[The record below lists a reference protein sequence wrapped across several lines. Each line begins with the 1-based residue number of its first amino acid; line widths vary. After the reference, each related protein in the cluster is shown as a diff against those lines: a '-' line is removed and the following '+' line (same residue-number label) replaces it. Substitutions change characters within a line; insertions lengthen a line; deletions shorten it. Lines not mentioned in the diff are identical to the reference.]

1 MPRLPS
7 DLLSER
13 GRGLY
18 IVWAL
23 ADDLNVTERH
33 DGGSH
38 ARAVLNKKRFLTRQ
52 RSVRCTASPSSSGF
66 ASCLSSTRPR
76 WPPICGTATSRAIAE
91 LRLRYARP
99 NVAFVATHE
108 GNPAG
113 CVAVTMLDAS
123 TAVILRLYVRPQC
136 RGLGIARALVNAAIG
151 FAREGG
157 FSRIVLDTN
166 KRLAAAYELYRSFG
180 FTECAPF
187 GSVSYACPTFM
198 ELRIS

>member
-1 MPRLPS
+1 MTAARTRVPFSTRKFPNTAEIRQVHRTAEFERFRE
-7 DLLSER
+7 LLLE
-13 GRGLY
+13 Y
-18 IVWAL
+18 EAAL
-23 ADDLNVTERH
+23 AADLRH
-33 DGGSH
+33 GGVP
-38 ARAVLNKKRFLTRQ
+38 AV
-52 RSVRCTASPSSSGF
+52 
-66 ASCLSSTRPR
+66 
-76 WPPICGTATSRAIAE
+76 AE
-91 LRLRYARP
+91 LQLRYARP
-99 NVAFVATHE
+99 NVAFVATRE
-108 GNPAG
+108 GDPAG

-166 KRLAAAYELYRSFG
+166 KRLAAAFELYRSFG